1 MLCSPHGTIV
11 SQACFVRALELNE
24 NDADFWQKLGEAG
37 GGTVRGTHYGPD
49 ECKAK
54 AQGK

>member
-1 MLCSPHGTIV
+1 M
-11 SQACFVRALELNE
+11 RALELNE

>member
-1 MLCSPHGTIV
+1 MRVL
-11 SQACFVRALELNE
+11 QLND
-24 NDADFWQKLGEAG
+24 NDAEAWQKLGEAG

-54 AQGK
+54 ARGK